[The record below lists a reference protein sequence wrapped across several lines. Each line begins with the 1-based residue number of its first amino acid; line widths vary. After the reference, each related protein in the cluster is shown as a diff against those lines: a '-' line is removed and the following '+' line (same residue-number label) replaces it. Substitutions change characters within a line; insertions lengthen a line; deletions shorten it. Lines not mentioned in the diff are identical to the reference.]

1 MPTLSGSCSA
11 EVEFALERCWELV
24 ADIERAPR
32 WQRTLRSVEVIERD
46 ALGRPELCDT
56 VSEAKMFTV
65 HCRVRLAYEPPHR
78 LGFSR
83 VESDDVDLLEG
94 AWELEPLGPARTRA
108 TYSLAVDPGP
118 IGVLARPL
126 EWAIRPIVMGH
137 QARELAEALAAGL

>member
-1 MPTLSGSCSA
+1 VPTLSGSCSA

-46 ALGRPELCDT
+46 ELGRPAVCDT

-65 HCRVRLAYEPPHR
+65 HCRVRLAYDRPHR

-83 VESDDVDLLEG
+83 VQSDDVDLMEG
-94 AWELEPLGPARTRA
+94 AWELEPLGPTLTRA
-108 TYSLAVDPGP
+108 TYSLAVDPGAV
-118 IGVLARPL
+118 GVLARRL

-137 QARELAEALAAGL
+137 QAQELAVALAAGM

>member
-46 ALGRPELCDT
+46 ELGRPLICDT

-65 HCRVRLAYEPPHR
+65 HCRVRVTFDRPHR

-83 VESDDVDLLEG
+83 VQSDHLDLME
-94 AWELEPLGPARTRA
+94 AFWELEPLGPTRTRA

-118 IGVLARPL
+118 IGLLARPL

-137 QARELAEALAAGL
+137 QAEELAEALAAGM

>member
-1 MPTLSGSCSA
+1 VPTLSGSCSA

-46 ALGRPELCDT
+46 ELGRPLICDT
-56 VSEAKMFTV
+56 VSDAKMFAI
-65 HCRVRLAYEPPHR
+65 HCRIRLAYDRPHR

-83 VESDDVDLLEG
+83 VQSDDVDLMEG
-94 AWELEPLGPARTRA
+94 AWELEPLGPALTRA
-108 TYSLAVDPGP
+108 TYSLAIDPGP

-126 EWAIRPIVMGH
+126 ERAIRPIVMGH
-137 QARELAEALAAGL
+137 QARELAEALAAGI